1 MHRLLVWFGL
11 LGKRLFQKCSFIV
24 VLFMV
29 PVMMFA
35 MRYVAAQDSG
45 MLTIALVVEDPE
57 DAFACRIMA
66 GLSGREDVL
75 RYLTCDTV
83 EEAIEMVKKNR
94 ADAAWIFPEDLH
106 GRLMDYVRS
115 NGEESVVRIVERE
128 NNTAL
133 NFTREI
139 LSNALYPDFSYE
151 VYRDYVQ
158 NELGVTDMT
167 PEELR
172 ETYEASL
179 ITENIFEMG
188 YLDGREVE
196 DTNYLLAPMRGMLA
210 VWLVLCGFAAVLYFM
225 QDTEKGTFVWL
236 PVKNRVN
243 LAYGVQG
250 VLLTYAVIVFVL
262 ACYLAGVNVSI
273 FRELISVILF
283 SLCTL
288 GFCNVLRLL
297 IGRMEWLGACV
308 PLLIMGMVMMNPI
321 FIDLK
326 VFGLV
331 RYIFPPIYYLK
342 SIHNTRFMYW
352 MAAYALGMY
361 VLCIILDKIRSFG
374 KE

>member
-45 MLTIALVVEDPE
+45 MLTIALAVEDPE

-83 EEAIEMVKKNR
+83 DEAIELVKKNR

-115 NGEESVVRIVERE
+115 NGEEPVVRIVERE

-283 SLCTL
+283 ALCTL

-297 IGRMEWLGACV
+297 IGRIEWLGACV